1 MKQREMFFWNPLA
14 FSIIQR
20 MLVIWSLVL
29 LPFLNPA
36 WTFGSSWFAS
46 CWSLA
51 CSILSMTF
59 LAWEMS
65 TTVWWLAHSLVVP
78 FLGIG
83 MRVDLFQSC
92 GLCWVFQICWHNE
105 CKTLMTSSF
114 RDLNSSAGISSHPLV
129 ILTAVLLKAHLTSH
143 SRMSGSGWLKYYI
156 RDLNSES

>member
-1 MKQREMFFWNPLA
+1 
-14 FSIIQR
+14 
-20 MLVIWSLVL
+20 
-29 LPFLNPA
+29 
-36 WTFGSSWFAS
+36 
-46 CWSLA
+46 
-51 CSILSMTF
+51 MTF

-114 RDLNSSAGISSHPLV
+114 RDLNSSAGISSHPLAL
-129 ILTAVLLKAHLTSH
+129 LTAVLPKVHLTLH
-143 SRMSGSGWLKYYI
+143 SRISDWMTNLTVIVIWFIKIFFNIVLSWIVSISFWSLQCLPGLYHFYPLLCPFLDGMVPWCFQFSW
-156 RDLNSES
+156 RDL